1 MGEWMIWLRR
11 VGLLLLICGLV
22 SFPAWIPPSPVA
34 ASAGATPPATPQLA
48 TVHFGSPQ
56 AISDAGVFIAAA
68 RGYFA
73 AQGLD
78 VDSQPFQS
86 GPNTI
91 VPLASGDLDVAGGT
105 FSIALLNAIDRG
117 VRIRVVADK
126 GTSRPGF
133 EFSQVLL
140 RRGLLDS
147 GQVHDVA
154 DLRGRRVAVASLRS
168 GAEAIAHQV
177 LAQGGVGIDEVT
189 LTPLGYPDMLVAFA
203 NDAIDAGVVIEPI
216 LSAAVG
222 RGVAS
227 TWEPGR
233 TSTAYGGP
241 YQAGL
246 LLFSDQFASQT
257 DLARRFMVAYLRGV
271 RDYNDA
277 FVKGEG
283 RDDVVRVLTEATA
296 VKDPGLYE
304 QMHMA
309 GLNPDGRVGRRSMQT
324 ELSYFHERG
333 YYSGNLTLDDVI
345 DPSFAE
351 YAAQQL
357 GPYR

>member
-1 MGEWMIWLRR
+1 MNEWASRLRR
-11 VGLLLLICGLV
+11 LSALLLIGGV
-22 SFPAWIPPSPVA
+22 AGFSVWMPPAPAA
-34 ASAGATPPATPQLA
+34 ASAPASVAPQLA
-48 TVHFGSPQ
+48 PVHFGSPQ
-56 AISDAGVFIAAA
+56 AISDAGVFIASA

-73 AQGLD
+73 EQGLN

-117 VRIRVVADK
+117 VRLRVVADK

-133 EFSQVLL
+133 EFSQVVL
-140 RRGLLDS
+140 RRDLLDS

-189 LTPLGYPDMLVAFA
+189 LVPLGYPDMLVAYA

-216 LSAAVG
+216 LSAAIE
-222 RGVAS
+222 RGVAA

-233 TSTAYGGP
+233 TSTAYGGA

-246 LLFSDQFASQT
+246 LLFSSQFAAQT
-257 DLARRFMVAYLRGV
+257 DQARRFMVAYLKGV

-277 FVKGEG
+277 FVKGQG
-283 RDDVVRVLTEATA
+283 RDDVVRILTEATT
-296 VKDPGLYE
+296 VKDPAVYE
-304 QMHMA
+304 HMNMA
-309 GLNPDGRVGRRSMQT
+309 GLNPDGRLVRRSMEI
-324 ELSYFHERG
+324 ELGYFRERG
-333 YYSGNLTLDDVI
+333 YYTGSLTLDDVI
-345 DPSFAE
+345 DASFAE

-357 GPYR
+357 GPYQ